1 MFAHPLSASV
11 HNFSHGTAVFVT
23 RTPNEI
29 VVAADSRSVK
39 LDGSPDSDPVC
50 KIRRFSNA
58 YVVVNGMSQDSSTGY
73 DVLSLLKEAGEQKGL
88 LADKIATFER
98 LVQSPLEKAL
108 TRLKRDEPLVF
119 QRNVIEIGPLGVNF
133 FGSEQGVLV
142 FYHRRFVV
150 SPSPNND
157 VSVYIERLGCPGVD
171 CPDGVAYIL
180 VGADEFKKRFERE
193 KLNFMQG
200 DLVKAARQFVQMHI
214 DAQVVDVG
222 PPIDILRIKKN
233 GTQWIER
240 KPECEDK

>member
-1 MFAHPLSASV
+1 
-11 HNFSHGTAVFVT
+11 
-23 RTPNEI
+23 
-29 VVAADSRSVK
+29 
-39 LDGSPDSDPVC
+39 
-50 KIRRFSNA
+50 
-58 YVVVNGMSQDSSTGY
+58 MSTH
-73 DVLSLLKEAGEQKGL
+73 

-98 LVQSPLEKAL
+98 LVKRPLEKAL

-133 FGSEQGVLV
+133 FGVEQGVLV

-157 VSVYIERLGCPGVD
+157 VSVYIERHDCPGVD

-180 VGADEFKKRFERE
+180 VGTDEFKKSFERE

-233 GTQWIER
+233 GPQWIKR